1 MTTTWRKR
9 QIANKETA
17 MFDYDPKHACIDC
30 QQAMTMQAARLHRE
44 VFKWQRQ
51 YLRANEEI
59 KRLEALLKRREQ
71 YQYKLPSLTE
81 PMPSFTMQAIT
92 CTTETR

>member
-9 QIANKETA
+9 QIANKENK
-17 MFDYDPKHACIDC
+17 MFDYHPTHACVDC
-30 QQAMTMQAARLHRE
+30 QQAMTLQAARLSKE

-81 PMPSFTMQAIT
+81 PMPTFTMDAIT

>member
-1 MTTTWRKR
+1 MTL
-9 QIANKETA
+9 
-17 MFDYDPKHACIDC
+17 
-30 QQAMTMQAARLHRE
+30 QAARLSRE

-59 KRLEALLKRREQ
+59 KRLESLLKRRQQ
-71 YQYKLPSLTE
+71 YQLPSLVE
-81 PMPSFTMQAIT
+81 PMPSFTMQAIPT